1 MILCEDPRPFLGDN
15 NIFWVKITL
24 VNPRVFEKNKIAHN
38 SLNNDFR
45 AVLTPFLDIDI
56 IQSFLG

>member
-24 VNPRVFEKNKIAHN
+24 VYPRVLEKSKIAHN

-45 AVLTPFLDIDI
+45 AVLTPSLDIDI
-56 IQSFLG
+56 F

>member
-1 MILCEDPRPFLGDN
+1 MILWEDSKPFLGE
-15 NIFWVKITL
+15 NIFWVQIAL
-24 VNPRVFEKNKIAHN
+24 VNPRVLEKNKIALN

-56 IQSFLG
+56 FQSFFG